1 MKTILCA
8 VMLAY
13 PSSMLFGQSTSTLPA
28 PPKQKVETNEV
39 LFPDSSAVVK
49 LFYDNAPAILDSLT
63 RFTFVKAN
71 NKVLSLEVNRWKLDY
86 YRATQ
91 DAQTCV
97 LDKLTLSKTATDIS
111 IKLSDSKAKLKS
123 SKTENWCWRIAAAV
137 GIYFALK

>member
-1 MKTILCA
+1 
-8 VMLAY
+8 MLAY

-28 PPKQKVETNEV
+28 PPKETNEV

-97 LDKLTLSKTATDIS
+97 LDKLTLSKTTTDIS
-111 IKLSDSKAKLKS
+111 IKLNDTKARLKN